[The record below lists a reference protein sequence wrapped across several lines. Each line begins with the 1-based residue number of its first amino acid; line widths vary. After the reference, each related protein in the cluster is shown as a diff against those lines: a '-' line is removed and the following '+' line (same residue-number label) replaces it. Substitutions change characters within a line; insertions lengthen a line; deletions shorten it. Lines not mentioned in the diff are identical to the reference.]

1 MQLYRGMDVGTA
13 KISPAERRGI
23 VHRQIDVLDVVDEAS
38 VAAYQ
43 RSARTDVDA
52 ILAAGKTPVVV
63 GGSGLYVSGLLDRLD
78 FPGRDRRVRA
88 ELESLLE
95 REGPRPLLEELA
107 RKDPQAYEAMDL
119 ANTRRLV
126 RALEAIRVTGRPYTP
141 RFPRHTAHYPN
152 VRLFGAFRGSDVL
165 NAAIDRRA
173 KEMMASGLIEETREL
188 MGRGLADSPTAGKA
202 TGYAEAM
209 AVIEGRMRIEEAVES
224 MCLATRRLAKKQTK
238 WFRADPRIEWLDL
251 TDGDVPRAAGD
262 ILRALEAT

>member
-1 MQLYRGMDVGTA
+1 M
-13 KISPAERRGI
+13 
-23 VHRQIDVLDVVDEAS
+23 
-38 VAAYQ
+38 
-43 RSARTDVDA
+43 
-52 ILAAGKTPVVV
+52 
-63 GGSGLYVSGLLDRLD
+63 
-78 FPGRDRRVRA
+78 
-88 ELESLLE
+88 
-95 REGPRPLLEELA
+95 
-107 RKDPQAYEAMDL
+107 
-119 ANTRRLV
+119 
-126 RALEAIRVTGRPYTP
+126 
-141 RFPRHTAHYPN
+141 
-152 VRLFGAFRGSDVL
+152 L

-188 MGRGLADSPTAGKA
+188 MDRGLADSPTAGKA

>member
-1 MQLYRGMDVGTA
+1 
-13 KISPAERRGI
+13 
-23 VHRQIDVLDVVDEAS
+23 
-38 VAAYQ
+38 
-43 RSARTDVDA
+43 
-52 ILAAGKTPVVV
+52 
-63 GGSGLYVSGLLDRLD
+63 
-78 FPGRDRRVRA
+78 
-88 ELESLLE
+88 
-95 REGPRPLLEELA
+95 LLEELA

-152 VRLFGAFRGSDVL
+152 VRLFGAFRDSDVL

-173 KEMMASGLIEETREL
+173 KEMMASGLVEETREL

-251 TDGDVPRAAGD
+251 SGGDVPRAVGE